1 MTRLRR
7 RIAAL
12 ALAAALGGAAL
23 TPAAT
28 ATDAAFTDTE
38 HANATLTALRLQPP
52 TITGVTCSRPA
63 LLNPGAVYL
72 TITWR
77 WPDAGAPY
85 SGYSAANASW
95 TTTAITPVAGSP
107 TPAAPT
113 TTVAN
118 GVYTT
123 TFTGT
128 LLGNL
133 LGGLSNLLLGSSF
146 SADVVTTGVVG
157 TGTTTWTSP
166 TRSGVTMTIPPLA
179 GASCSVN

>member
-1 MTRLRR
+1 MTRFRR

-12 ALAAALGGAAL
+12 AFAAALAFSMAAAS
-23 TPAAT
+23 PAP
-28 ATDAAFTDTE
+28 TDAAFTDAE
-38 HANATLTALRLQPP
+38 HANATLSAFRLQPP
-52 TITGVTCSRPA
+52 AITGVTCSRPV

-77 WPDAGAPY
+77 WRAASAPY
-85 SGYSAANASW
+85 SGYSATNASW
-95 TTTAITPVAGSP
+95 TTTAITPVAGTP

-133 LGGLSNLLLGSSF
+133 LGGLSNLVLGSSF
-146 SADVVTTGVVG
+146 SVDVVTTGVVG
-157 TGTTTWTSP
+157 AGTTAWTSQAA
-166 TRSGVTMTIPPLA
+166 SGVTMTIPPLT
-179 GASCSVN
+179 GASCSVK